1 MGRGVG
7 GGGGCGG
14 VEVVMGGGGEAGVV
28 GGKAVG
34 GVGVDGRSV
43 AHVKLKMMIGCAKKK
58 SPIVSFTLYFMLQA
72 ITIKKCCR
80 PTLYV
85 CPFIYNY
92 LTGEPIAS
100 LDSCMNMHRFSGKI
114 ITIKKV
120 INLVLICRMFF
131 IQKRSQESNNIIRF
145 G

>member
-43 AHVKLKMMIGCAKKK
+43 AHVKLKMMIGCAKQNRQLFL
-58 SPIVSFTLYFMLQA
+58 SL
-72 ITIKKCCR
+72 
-80 PTLYV
+80 
-85 CPFIYNY
+85 FI
-92 LTGEPIAS
+92 LCSKLS
-100 LDSCMNMHRFSGKI
+100 L
-114 ITIKKV
+114 
-120 INLVLICRMFF
+120 
-131 IQKRSQESNNIIRF
+131 
-145 G
+145 